1 MIDFS
6 KTNYSCDNQMSF
18 EDCLKE
24 MENYKWQTGQ
34 YMPLPIEEELED
46 AYDNKHS

>member
-6 KTNYSCDNQMSF
+6 KSDYSCDNQMNF
-18 EDCLKE
+18 DECLKE

-34 YMPLPIEEELED
+34 YMNLPETEE
-46 AYDNKHS
+46 KHDEHC

>member
-6 KTNYSCDNQMSF
+6 KTDYSCDNQMTF

-34 YMPLPIEEELED
+34 YMPLPIKEEED
-46 AYDNKHS
+46 YDNNKHH

>member
-6 KTNYSCDNQMSF
+6 KSNYSCDNQLTF

-24 MENYKWQTGQ
+24 MEDYKWKTGQ
-34 YMPLPIEEELED
+34 YIPLPIKEEFEY
-46 AYDNKHS
+46 ACDNKHS